1 MITFDANIHRSP
13 LVAWFWRLSLLAG
26 LLAALTADLALA
38 TNSPNSRSP
47 LGANI
52 AALSYWSTEWA
63 VIDIMKRSGKWL
75 PQCNPYNSTQCTGY
89 EWDTGETLD
98 LDENGWVRSLPAA
111 DDSTARYR
119 TVATLMLQGDGGA
132 HPTGLYTVLYEGEG
146 TLEYEF
152 DATKISSMSES
163 GHDVIEVRPG
173 TSGILLK
180 ITATDPNKTGNYLR
194 NIQIIPPGGIC
205 DDNPFKYS
213 ADITACQ
220 EQGGRF
226 TPFTEIVNS
235 QRFHPLFLRDLRSYR
250 VIRFMEF
257 LDINNSTLVEWT
269 DRPRLESARW
279 SGDNGAPLELALD
292 LSRQLNADPWVNIPV
307 QASDDYI
314 QQFAQ
319 LAKSRLK
326 SNQRIYVEYGNEIWN
341 TAFSA
346 GAWIEQ
352 QALQHWPDQ
361 TDGPSAYTRRINEY
375 GMRSAQ
381 ACALWKQ
388 EWGED
393 SQRVRCVMGG
403 MAANPWVSEQAL
415 QCPLWAAENGG
426 HSCAEVMDALA
437 IAPYFGSHLGAAQHT
452 AAIEKW
458 TRQRDGGL
466 KTLFQ
471 ELVRG
476 KVLNDA
482 NNLALPAVYQQ
493 IDQHKVLADR
503 YHLALVAY
511 EGGQHL
517 AGIGSAQDSSRL
529 ETLFVNANR
538 ASRMGALYT
547 DYLNGWRAHGGQLFV
562 HFNSVSSYGKFG
574 SWGAKE
580 YQTQANT
587 PKYNALERFI
597 TANPCW
603 WNNCAARVEA
613 LD

>member
-1 MITFDANIHRSP
+1 MKR
-13 LVAWFWRLSLLAG
+13 LVILLCG
-26 LLAALTADLALA
+26 LVSVVALAAHPD
-38 TNSPNSRSP
+38 NSRSP

-146 TLEYEF
+146 TLGYQF
-152 DATKISSMSES
+152 DATKVS
-163 GHDVIEVRPG
+163 GLSAPGRDVIEVKPG
-173 TSGILLK
+173 TSGILLT

-194 NIQIIPPGGIC
+194 HIRVIPPGGIC
-205 DDNPFKYS
+205 DDDPFDYS
-213 ADITACQ
+213 VETTDCT
-220 EQGGRF
+220 GTF
-226 TPFTEIVNS
+226 TPLTEIADS
-235 QRFHPLFLRDLRSYR
+235 QRFHPLFLHDLQSYR

-257 LDINNSTLVEWT
+257 LEINNSTLVEWA
-269 DRPRLESARW
+269 DRPRLEDARW
-279 SGDNGAPLELALD
+279 SGDNGAPIELALD
-292 LSRQLNADPWVNIPV
+292 LSRRLNADPWVNIPV
-307 QASDDYI
+307 RASEDYI

-393 SQRVRCVMGG
+393 SQRVICVMSG
-403 MAANPWVSEQAL
+403 MAANAWVGEQAL

-437 IAPYFGSHLGAAQHT
+437 IAPYFGSHLGTAQHAAAVASWAAQ
-452 AAIEKW
+452 E
-458 TRQRDGGL
+458 DGGL
-466 KTLFQ
+466 ATLFQ
-471 ELVRG
+471 ELAVG
-476 KVLNDA
+476 NVLNDA
-482 NNLALPAVYQQ
+482 GNLALPAVYQQ
-493 IDQHKVLADR
+493 MDRHKVLADR

-517 AGIGSAQDSSRL
+517 VGVGSVQDNAAV
-529 ETLFVNANR
+529 TALFLAANR
-538 ASRMGALYT
+538 DPKMGAFYT

-562 HFNSVSSYGKFG
+562 HFSSVGSYGKFG

-580 YQTQANT
+580 YQAQPSA
-587 PKYNALERFI
+587 PKYNALEDFI
-597 TANPCW
+597 TTTLCW
-603 WNNCAARVEA
+603 WDNCGSDAIPAPINLRF
-613 LD
+613 L